1 MPNVLGAGQILSIL
15 VSAWLL
21 VGDPRNASKI
31 GEQADAEDYHAD
43 DVKVPSPRVPP
54 RCDRCMYCMYEIIIY
69 VLICT
74 VPIRKQACL
83 SMSGNSI

>member
-1 MPNVLGAGQILSIL
+1 MPNVLSAGQILSIL

-43 DVKVPSPRVPP
+43 DVKAPSPRVPP
-54 RCDRCMYCMYEIIIY
+54 GSHLWLCIRLLHAAVSSEKACIACM
-69 VLICT
+69 
-74 VPIRKQACL
+74 R
-83 SMSGNSI
+83 